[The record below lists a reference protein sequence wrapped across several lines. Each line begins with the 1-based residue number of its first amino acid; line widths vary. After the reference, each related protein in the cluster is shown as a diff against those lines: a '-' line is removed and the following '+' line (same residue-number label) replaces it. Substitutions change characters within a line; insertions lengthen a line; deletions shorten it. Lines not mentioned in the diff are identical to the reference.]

1 MIKFKSCIYGV
12 IHKISEEII
21 LVRDY
26 LDKIK
31 NLLDHIIITD
41 RKSEQYEYNDGI
53 NKVVEI
59 LKKCKTQRGCLYIC
73 GNGGSAGIAQH
84 MTADFLKNGGIRTY
98 NMYGQS
104 TITCISNDLTYEYVF
119 CKQLEMLAEDGDI
132 LIAISSSGESE
143 NIIKAIREMQ
153 RVKGTVITLT
163 GFQEENQIRKMGDIN
178 IYVPAKQYGMVESV
192 HNLILQQMVD
202 EIVETDGIAM
212 RI

>member
-1 MIKFKSCIYGV
+1 MQN
-12 IHKISEEII
+12 
-21 LVRDY
+21 Y

-31 NLLDHIIITD
+31 NLLDHIVVTGGQLD
-41 RKSEQYEYNDGI
+41 RWSYSRGVDRVVGI
-53 NKVVEI
+53 LRN
-59 LKKCKTQRGCLYIC
+59 CKMQKGCLYIC

-119 CKQLEMLAEDGDI
+119 CKQLEMLAECNDI

-143 NIIKAIREMQ
+143 NIIKAIHEMR
-153 RVKGTVITLT
+153 RVRGKVITFT
-163 GFQEENQIRKMGDIN
+163 GFCEGNRIRKMGDIN
-178 IYVPAKQYGMVESV
+178 IYVPADHYGMVESI

-202 EIVETDGIAM
+202 EIVDTDGIAM

>member
-1 MIKFKSCIYGV
+1 M
-12 IHKISEEII
+12 
-21 LVRDY
+21 RDY

-41 RKSEQYEYNDGI
+41 RKLEQYEYNDGI
-53 NKVVEI
+53 YKAVEI
-59 LKKCKTQRGCLYIC
+59 LRKCKTQRGCLYIC

-84 MTADFLKNGGIRTY
+84 MTADFLKNGGVRTY

-119 CKQLEMLAEDGDI
+119 CKQLEMLVEGRDI

-143 NIIKAIREMQ
+143 NIIKAIHEMQ
-153 RVKGTVITLT
+153 RIKGTVITFT

-202 EIVETDGIAM
+202 EIVDTDGIAM
-212 RI
+212 KI